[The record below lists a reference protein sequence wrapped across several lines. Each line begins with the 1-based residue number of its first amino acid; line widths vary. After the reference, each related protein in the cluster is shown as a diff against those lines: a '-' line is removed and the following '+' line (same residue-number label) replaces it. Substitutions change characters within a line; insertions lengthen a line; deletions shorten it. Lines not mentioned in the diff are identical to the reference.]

1 MRFTTWALAS
11 CLTLGL
17 TGWASDAM
25 AGKGKPAPPPPPP
38 PPAPIEPPARA
49 WHAFAGNGGITSS
62 ASRLYLIGGAGSDGQ
77 ALGDFWYY
85 RRDTATWTVAPA
97 GSSKPGK
104 RQWVGFSCGAGQ
116 CVTSNGNNGVGLLKE
131 TWTYT
136 EATGNWSQVNCKRV
150 LCPSARHMA
159 TMAYAEGLG
168 HLLFGGRSGSGS
180 LGDSYVFSGG
190 KWISMTPTTR
200 PGTRDRAAATYVPGP
215 VNGIVMFGGQR
226 NSATALCDMWAWT
239 GDNWQRITTNAGP
252 CLHTHDMAWD
262 GNRLVVTGGFTDT
275 SDTASHDVWYFT
287 FESATRGSWRP
298 GADTD
303 GCYASAKP
311 GARMAYDIPSG
322 RKVIFG
328 GEQNGPNG
336 LIRYDDL
343 AICD

>member
-168 HLLFGGRSGSGS
+168 HLLFGGRSGSG
-180 LGDSYVFSGG
+180 LEADVIDCGPDAGL
-190 KWISMTPTTR
+190 PA
-200 PGTRDRAAATYVPGP
+200 PPGP
-215 VNGIVMFGGQR
+215 EAADPESGRLGMRLSRIRELVDSDAGGR
-226 NSATALCDMWAWT
+226 T
-239 GDNWQRITTNAGP
+239 P
-252 CLHTHDMAWD
+252 E
-262 GNRLVVTGGFTDT
+262 
-275 SDTASHDVWYFT
+275 DV
-287 FESATRGSWRP
+287 SR
-298 GADTD
+298 
-303 GCYASAKP
+303 
-311 GARMAYDIPSG
+311 RMAGSVFARFTLEEIFGPDEAADHDDGAARHEGLGLPSG
-322 RKVIFG
+322 YLEAMVDPLRL
-328 GEQNGPNG
+328 P
-336 LIRYDDL
+336 R
-343 AICD
+343 